1 MLDSSLGKLLL
12 MDKMDIDDL
21 KVPFTNYV
29 GPTYTHS
36 MPSACYYN
44 NDRSKEIK
52 TLTIVHGNNQSIVSK
67 SRFPKLSQIIIH
79 SNTFKKPFVP

>member
-1 MLDSSLGKLLL
+1 MLDNSLGKLLL

-21 KVPFTNYV
+21 KSSIYKLCR
-29 GPTYTHS
+29 PTYTHS
-36 MPSACYYN
+36 IPSACYYN

-79 SNTFKKPFVP
+79 SNTFKKHFVP